1 MGEESFVEKFRS
13 IAEGVAKA
21 RGYELVHTEVAG
33 PKRNP
38 VLTAYVDK
46 PGGINIDECSEV
58 SREIEAKLDADDLV
72 PTTYVLEVSSPG
84 IERGLYSLADFQ
96 RFTGSEARVKTL
108 EPIDERKSFTGTIKG
123 TSTNTVELEDSVLG
137 LIEIPFENIKKSNL
151 KIDFNKELRR

>member
-13 IAEGVAKA
+13 IAADVVKA
-21 RGYELVHTEVAG
+21 REYELVHTEVAG

-84 IERGLYSLADFQ
+84 IERGLYSLDDFR

-108 EPIDERKSFTGTIKG
+108 EPINDRKSFTGTIMG
-123 TSTNTVELEDSVLG
+123 TSLTGVKLDDSVLG
-137 LIEIPFENIKKSNL
+137 SIEIPFENIKKSNL
-151 KIDFNKELRR
+151 KVDFNKELRR